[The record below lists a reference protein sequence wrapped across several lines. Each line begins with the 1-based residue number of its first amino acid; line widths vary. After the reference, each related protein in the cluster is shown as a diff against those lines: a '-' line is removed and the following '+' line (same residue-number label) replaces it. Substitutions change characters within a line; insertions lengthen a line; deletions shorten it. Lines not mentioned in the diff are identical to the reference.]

1 MARYERQHGQNGRI
15 AERVSEDTME
25 RIKKLKDEAEKQS
38 QQLLKEKQ
46 QLLAQ
51 NQRIQQRVNQID
63 ISIVALAGKVEGF
76 NQLLEPQEPKKVI
89 PKKKK

>member
-1 MARYERQHGQNGRI
+1 
-15 AERVSEDTME
+15 ME

-46 QLLAQ
+46 QLIVSAQ
-51 NQRIQQRVNQID
+51 KIQQRVQQID
-63 ISIVALAGKVEGF
+63 ISIVALAGRVEAF
-76 NQLLEPQEPKKVI
+76 NELLEPQEPKKVT